1 MKIYEY
7 MKINAWVIKIHW
19 ISNTSYK
26 MSCMK
31 PVNKIFKHFRLE
43 ICPSRTFRSEPSSRK
58 ILHALEPLSLCAP
71 STEPVLQS
79 PGTAITEKPMLCN
92 VNPPKETSACCSWRD
107 APVHTR
113 EKAQASAKTQDSQR
127 TEVTL

>member
-1 MKIYEY
+1 MKTYEY

-31 PVNKIFKHFRLE
+31 PVTKIFKHFRLE
-43 ICPSRTFRSEPSSRK
+43 ICLSRTFRSEPSSGK
-58 ILHALEPLSLCAP
+58 ILHAMEPLSLWAP
-71 STEPVLQS
+71 SAEPVLQS
-79 PGTAITEKPMLCN
+79 PGTTITEKPMLCN
-92 VNPPKETSACCSWRD
+92 EKPPKEKSARCSWRA

-113 EKAQASAKTQDSQR
+113 GKAQASAKTQNSQR